1 MTLVTFL
8 SPLLS
13 VLDLELSADDI
24 NAYGLVIGGSA
35 VVILSYFANLLA
47 KRTNIPSVLVLI
59 AMGIGLRQGLSVVG
73 LHQIPFE
80 GLVLELLGTVGLI
93 FIVLEAA
100 LELELRKD
108 KLTLILRSATL
119 ALVALGLSTA
129 AIAAFLHLFLDMPVL
144 NAVVYGIPLSIM
156 SSAIIIPSVGGLS
169 PASREFMVYES
180 TFSDIFGIM
189 AFYLLLG
196 NQEAASGG
204 EVLTNVAFNLLGTLA
219 ISVVVAYLMVY
230 VLQKI
235 ESGVR
240 LFLSIAVL
248 LLIYAVQKLFHLSPL
263 ILILIFGLMLNNHK
277 LFFPDWLGITN
288 GWPGNLLKDDRMK
301 ALHHDFHSLT
311 LESAFVIRTFFFVL
325 FGMTVSLGVLLD
337 LDVLFQ
343 GLVISVLLYVV
354 RLILLRAMRQTPLS
368 PLLYIAPR
376 GLITVLLFFAIE
388 SQHAELV
395 FAGFDQGVLLVV
407 ILATSLVMTA
417 ALIQHGSGIQPVA
430 DHDIGALPNAPRP
443 SDSAL
448 SRGDDG
454 ANAAGP
460 ETVQDGEG
468 DAATADVTADV
479 TRGGTPGP
487 AGDESTPAPQG

>member
-1 MTLVTFL
+1 MTLL
-8 SPLLS
+8 SI
-13 VLDLELSADDI
+13 LDAGLELSAEDI

-47 KRTNIPSVLVLI
+47 RRTNIPSVLVLI
-59 AMGIGLRQGLSVVG
+59 AMGIAIRQGLRAVG
-73 LHQIPFE
+73 LNHIPFE

-100 LELELRKD
+100 LELELRRD

-119 ALVALGLSTA
+119 AFAALVLSTG
-129 AIAAFLHLFLDMPVL
+129 AIAAFLHFALAMPIF
-144 NAVVYGIPLSIM
+144 NATVYAIPLSIM

-196 NQEAASGG
+196 NQEAASGS
-204 EVLTNVAFNLLGTLA
+204 EVLTNVAINLLGTLV
-219 ISVVVAYLMVY
+219 ISVAVAYAMVY

-248 LLIYAVQKLFHLSPL
+248 LLIYAIQKLFHLSPL

-288 GWPGNLLKDDRMK
+288 GWPGKLLKDERMK
-301 ALHHDFHSLT
+301 ALHHDFHILT

-325 FGMTVSLGVLLD
+325 FGMTVSLGVLLNVE
-337 LDVLFQ
+337 VLLQ
-343 GLVISVLLYVV
+343 GLVISVLLYLV
-354 RLILLRAMRQTPLS
+354 RLLLLVVMKQEPLT

-388 SQHAELV
+388 SQYTALV
-395 FAGFDQGVLLVV
+395 FPAFDQGVLLVV
-407 ILATSLVMTA
+407 ILTTSLVMTA
-417 ALIQHGSGIQPVA
+417 SLVAHGSGIQQVPEL
-430 DHDIGALPNAPRP
+430 DLEGALPNAPRVLEP
-443 SDSAL
+443 SPPVEGSVSSSNTPDP
-448 SRGDDG
+448 GDDES
-454 ANAAGP
+454 NP
-460 ETVQDGEG
+460 EI
-468 DAATADVTADV
+468 
-479 TRGGTPGP
+479 
-487 AGDESTPAPQG
+487 QG

>member
-1 MTLVTFL
+1 MTSL
-8 SPLLS
+8 PLLS
-13 VLDLELSADDI
+13 LELSADDI
-24 NAYGLVIGGSA
+24 NAYGIVIGGSA
-35 VVILSYFANLLA
+35 VIILSYFANLLA
-47 KRTNIPSVLVLI
+47 RRTNIPSVLVLI
-59 AMGIGLRQGLSVVG
+59 AMGIGLRQGLRAVG
-73 LHQIPFE
+73 LHDIPFE
-80 GLVLELLGTVGLI
+80 GLILELLGTVGLI

-100 LELELRKD
+100 LELELRRD

-119 ALVALGLSTA
+119 AFLALVASTF
-129 AIAAFLHLFLDMPVL
+129 AIATFLNTMLAMPWF

-204 EVLTNVAFNLLGTLA
+204 EVLTNVAVNLAGTLA
-219 ISVVVAYLMVY
+219 ISIVVAYLLVF

-235 ESGVR
+235 QSGVR

-248 LLIYAVQKLFHLSPL
+248 LLIYAIQKLLHLSPL

-288 GWPGNLLKDDRMK
+288 GWPGKLLKDDRMK
-301 ALHHDFHSLT
+301 ALHHDFHVLT

-337 LDVLFQ
+337 LNVVFQ
-343 GLVISVLLYVV
+343 GMVISVLLYVV
-354 RLILLRAMRQTPLS
+354 RLFFLLLLRQKPLS

-388 SQHAELV
+388 SQYQELL
-395 FAGFDQGVLLVV
+395 FPAFDQGVLLVV
-407 ILATSLVMTA
+407 ILITSLVMTA
-417 ALIQHGSGIQPVA
+417 ALIQHGNGIQPVA
-430 DHDIGALPNAPRP
+430 EHDIDSMPIQPVLGEAGP
-443 SDSAL
+443 SGGVTPADTP
-448 SRGDDG
+448 DQ
-454 ANAAGP
+454 ANA
-460 ETVQDGEG
+460 
-468 DAATADVTADV
+468 
-479 TRGGTPGP
+479 
-487 AGDESTPAPQG
+487 ESSPAPQG

>member
-1 MTLVTFL
+1 MTLL
-8 SPLLS
+8 SI
-13 VLDLELSADDI
+13 LDSGLELSASDI

-35 VVILSYFANLLA
+35 VIILSYFANLLA
-47 KRTNIPSVLVLI
+47 RRTNIPSVLVLI
-59 AMGIGLRQGLSVVG
+59 AMGIGIRQGLSAVG
-73 LHQIPFE
+73 LHEIPFE

-100 LELELRKD
+100 LELELRRD

-119 ALVALGLSTA
+119 ALVALALSTG
-129 AIAAFLHLFLDMPVL
+129 AIAGFLHLALGMPIV

-196 NQEAASGG
+196 NQEATSSS
-204 EVLTNVAFNLLGTLA
+204 EVLTNVAVNLLGTLA
-219 ISVVVAYLMVY
+219 ISVVVSYLMVY

-248 LLIYAVQKLFHLSPL
+248 LLIYAIQKLFHLSPL

-288 GWPGNLLKDDRMK
+288 GWPGKLLKDERMK
-301 ALHHDFHSLT
+301 ALHHDFHILT

-337 LDVLFQ
+337 VEVLLQ

-354 RLILLRAMRQTPLS
+354 RLLLLAIMRQKPLS

-388 SQHAELV
+388 SQYSHMV
-395 FAGFDQGVLLVV
+395 FEGFDQGVLLVV
-407 ILATSLVMTA
+407 ILTTSLVMTA
-417 ALIQHGSGIQPVA
+417 ALISQGGGIQPVPE
-430 DHDIGALPNAPRP
+430 HDLESLPESPRAMTP
-443 SDSAL
+443 QEPLA
-448 SRGDDG
+448 
-454 ANAAGP
+454 
-460 ETVQDGEG
+460 G
-468 DAATADVTADV
+468 DAPAVDAPANTELSGTGTESAGADTDHVSGA
-479 TRGGTPGP
+479 GTPDP
-487 AGDESTPAPQG
+487 AGDESNPEAQG

>member
-1 MTLVTFL
+1 MTLL
-8 SPLLS
+8 SI
-13 VLDLELSADDI
+13 LDAGLELSAEDI

-47 KRTNIPSVLVLI
+47 RRTNIPSVLVLI
-59 AMGIGLRQGLSVVG
+59 AMGIAIRQGLRAVG
-73 LHQIPFE
+73 LNHIPFE

-100 LELELRKD
+100 LELELRRD

-119 ALVALGLSTA
+119 ALAALVLSTG
-129 AIAAFLHLFLDMPVL
+129 AIAAFLHFALAMPVF
-144 NAVVYGIPLSIM
+144 NATVYAIPLSIM

-204 EVLTNVAFNLLGTLA
+204 EVLTNVAINLLGTLV
-219 ISVVVAYLMVY
+219 ISVAVAYAMVY

-248 LLIYAVQKLFHLSPL
+248 LLIYAIQKLFHLSPL

-288 GWPGNLLKDDRMK
+288 GWPGKLLKDERMK
-301 ALHHDFHSLT
+301 ALHHDFHILT

-337 LDVLFQ
+337 LDVLLQ
-343 GLVISVLLYVV
+343 GLVISVLLYLV
-354 RLILLRAMRQTPLS
+354 RLLLLRVMKQEPLS

-388 SQHAELV
+388 SQYATLV
-395 FAGFDQGVLLVV
+395 VPAFDQGVLLVV
-407 ILATSLVMTA
+407 ILTTSLVMTA
-417 ALIQHGSGIQPVA
+417 SLIAHGSGLQQVPEL
-430 DHDIGALPNAPRP
+430 DLEGALPNAPRVLEP
-443 SDSAL
+443 SSHDE
-448 SRGDDG
+448 D
-454 ANAAGP
+454 
-460 ETVQDGEG
+460 TVNTSSTPDQEDGESSPEIP
-468 DAATADVTADV
+468 T
-479 TRGGTPGP
+479 
-487 AGDESTPAPQG
+487 

>member
-1 MTLVTFL
+1 MTLLTIL
-8 SPLLS
+8 NSG
-13 VLDLELSADDI
+13 LELSAEDI

-35 VVILSYFANLLA
+35 VIILSYFANLLA
-47 KRTNIPSVLVLI
+47 RRTNIPSVLVLI
-59 AMGIGLRQGLSVVG
+59 AMGIAIRQGLHAVG
-73 LHQIPFE
+73 LNHIPFE

-100 LELELRKD
+100 LELELRRD

-119 ALVALGLSTA
+119 ALTALALSTF
-129 AIAAFLHLFLDMPVL
+129 AIAGFLHLALDMPAF
-144 NAVVYGIPLSIM
+144 NALVYGIPLSIM

-196 NQEAASGG
+196 NQEAVSGG
-204 EVLTNVAFNLLGTLA
+204 EVLTNIAINLLGTLA
-219 ISVVVAYLMVY
+219 ISIAVAYAMVY

-248 LLIYAVQKLFHLSPL
+248 LLIYAIQKLFHLSPL

-288 GWPGNLLKDDRMK
+288 GWPGKLLKDERMK
-301 ALHHDFHSLT
+301 ALHHDFHVLT

-337 LDVLFQ
+337 IEVLLQ

-354 RLILLRAMRQTPLS
+354 RLLLLAVMKQEPIV

-388 SQHAELV
+388 SQYSELV
-395 FAGFDQGVLLVV
+395 FSGFNQGVLLVV
-407 ILATSLVMTA
+407 ILTTSLVMTA
-417 ALIQHGSGIQPVA
+417 ALISHGSGIQPVA
-430 DHDIGALPNAPRP
+430 ELDIEGAFSSLPRVVDS
-443 SDSAL
+443 SDQESTDPAINN
-448 SRGDDG
+448 GD
-454 ANAAGP
+454 
-460 ETVQDGEG
+460 
-468 DAATADVTADV
+468 
-479 TRGGTPGP
+479 TP
-487 AGDESTPAPQG
+487 AQEGDESNPGTPE

>member
-1 MTLVTFL
+1 MTSL
-8 SPLLS
+8 PLLS
-13 VLDLELSADDI
+13 LELSADDI
-24 NAYGLVIGGSA
+24 NAYGIVIGGSA
-35 VVILSYFANLLA
+35 VIILSYFANLLA
-47 KRTNIPSVLVLI
+47 RRTNIPSVLVLI
-59 AMGIGLRQGLSVVG
+59 AMGIGLRQGLRAVG
-73 LHQIPFE
+73 LHDIPFE
-80 GLVLELLGTVGLI
+80 GLILELLGTVGLI

-100 LELELRKD
+100 LELELRRD

-119 ALVALGLSTA
+119 ALLALVASTF
-129 AIAAFLHLFLDMPVL
+129 AIATFLNTMLAMPWF

-204 EVLTNVAFNLLGTLA
+204 EVLTNVVVNLAGTLA
-219 ISVVVAYLMVY
+219 ISIVVAYLLVF

-235 ESGVR
+235 QSGVR

-248 LLIYAVQKLFHLSPL
+248 LLIYAIQKLLHLSPL

-288 GWPGNLLKDDRMK
+288 GWPGKLLKDDRMK
-301 ALHHDFHSLT
+301 ALHHDFHVLT

-337 LDVLFQ
+337 LNVVFQ
-343 GLVISVLLYVV
+343 GMVISVLLYVV
-354 RLILLRAMRQTPLS
+354 RLFFLLLLRQKPLS

-388 SQHAELV
+388 SQYQELL
-395 FAGFDQGVLLVV
+395 FPAFDQGVLLVV
-407 ILATSLVMTA
+407 ILITSLVMTA
-417 ALIQHGSGIQPVA
+417 ALIQHGNGIQPVA
-430 DHDIGALPNAPRP
+430 EHDIDSMPVQPALGEATP
-443 SDSAL
+443 DSEVTLA
-448 SRGDDG
+448 DTPDQ
-454 ANAAGP
+454 A
-460 ETVQDGEG
+460 
-468 DAATADVTADV
+468 DA
-479 TRGGTPGP
+479 
-487 AGDESTPAPQG
+487 ESSPAPQG

>member
-1 MTLVTFL
+1 MTLL
-8 SPLLS
+8 SI
-13 VLDLELSADDI
+13 LDAGLELSAEDI

-47 KRTNIPSVLVLI
+47 RRTNIPSVLVLI
-59 AMGIGLRQGLSVVG
+59 AMGIAIRQGLRAVG
-73 LHQIPFE
+73 LNQIPFE
-80 GLVLELLGTVGLI
+80 GLVLELLGTIGLI

-100 LELELRKD
+100 LELELRRD

-119 ALVALGLSTA
+119 ALAALVLSTG
-129 AIAAFLHLFLDMPVL
+129 AIAAFLHFALAMPVF
-144 NAVVYGIPLSIM
+144 NATVYAIPLSIM

-196 NQEAASGG
+196 NQEAASGS
-204 EVLTNVAFNLLGTLA
+204 EVLTNVAINLLGTLV
-219 ISVVVAYLMVY
+219 ISVAVAYAMVY

-248 LLIYAVQKLFHLSPL
+248 LLIYAIQKLFHLSPL

-288 GWPGNLLKDDRMK
+288 GWPGKLLKDERMK
-301 ALHHDFHSLT
+301 ALHHDFHILT

-337 LDVLFQ
+337 LDVLLQ
-343 GLVISVLLYVV
+343 GLVISVLLYLV
-354 RLILLRAMRQTPLS
+354 RLLLLRVMKQEPLS

-388 SQHAELV
+388 SQYAALV
-395 FAGFDQGVLLVV
+395 VPAFDQGVLLVV
-407 ILATSLVMTA
+407 ILTTSLVMTA
-417 ALIQHGSGIQPVA
+417 SLIAHGSGLQQVPEL
-430 DHDIGALPNAPRP
+430 DLEGALPNAPRVLEP
-443 SDSAL
+443 SSHDE
-448 SRGDDG
+448 D
-454 ANAAGP
+454 
-460 ETVQDGEG
+460 TVN
-468 DAATADVTADV
+468 TS
-479 TRGGTPGP
+479 
-487 AGDESTPAPQG
+487 STPDQEGGESSPEIPT

>member
-1 MTLVTFL
+1 MTLLTIL
-8 SPLLS
+8 NSG
-13 VLDLELSADDI
+13 LELSAEDI

-35 VVILSYFANLLA
+35 VIILSYFANLLA
-47 KRTNIPSVLVLI
+47 RRTNIPSVLVLI
-59 AMGIGLRQGLSVVG
+59 AMGIAIRQGLHAVG
-73 LHQIPFE
+73 LNHIPFE

-100 LELELRKD
+100 LELELRRD
-108 KLTLILRSATL
+108 KLTFILRSATL
-119 ALVALGLSTA
+119 ALAALALSTF
-129 AIAAFLHLFLDMPVL
+129 AIAGFLHLALDMPAF
-144 NAVVYGIPLSIM
+144 NALVYGIPLSIM

-196 NQEAASGG
+196 NQEAVSGG
-204 EVLTNVAFNLLGTLA
+204 EVLTNIAINLLGTLA
-219 ISVVVAYLMVY
+219 ISIAVAYAMVY

-248 LLIYAVQKLFHLSPL
+248 LLIYAIQKLFHLSPL

-288 GWPGNLLKDDRMK
+288 GWPGKLLKDERMK
-301 ALHHDFHSLT
+301 ALHHDFHVLT

-337 LDVLFQ
+337 IEVLLQ

-354 RLILLRAMRQTPLS
+354 RLLLLAVMKQEPLV

-388 SQHAELV
+388 SQYSELV
-395 FAGFDQGVLLVV
+395 FSGFNQGVLLVV
-407 ILATSLVMTA
+407 ILTTSLVMTA
-417 ALIQHGSGIQPVA
+417 ALISHGSGIQPVA
-430 DHDIGALPNAPRP
+430 ELDIEGAFSSLPRVADS
-443 SDSAL
+443 SDQESTGPAINN
-448 SRGDDG
+448 GDTP
-454 ANAAGP
+454 A
-460 ETVQDGEG
+460 QEG
-468 DAATADVTADV
+468 DESNP
-479 TRGGTPGP
+479 GTPG
-487 AGDESTPAPQG
+487 

>member
-1 MTLVTFL
+1 MTSL
-8 SPLLS
+8 PLLS
-13 VLDLELSADDI
+13 LELSADDI
-24 NAYGLVIGGSA
+24 NAYGIVIGGSA
-35 VVILSYFANLLA
+35 VIILSYFANLLA
-47 KRTNIPSVLVLI
+47 RRTNIPSVLVLI
-59 AMGIGLRQGLSVVG
+59 AMGIGLRQGLRAVG
-73 LHQIPFE
+73 LHDIPFE
-80 GLVLELLGTVGLI
+80 GLILELLGTVGLI

-100 LELELRKD
+100 LELELRRD

-119 ALVALGLSTA
+119 ALLALVASTF
-129 AIAAFLHLFLDMPVL
+129 AIATFLNTMLAMPWF

-204 EVLTNVAFNLLGTLA
+204 EVLANVAVNLAGTLA
-219 ISVVVAYLMVY
+219 ISIVVAYLLVF

-235 ESGVR
+235 QSGVR

-248 LLIYAVQKLFHLSPL
+248 LLIYAIQKLLHLSPL

-288 GWPGNLLKDDRMK
+288 GWPGKLLKDDRMK
-301 ALHHDFHSLT
+301 ALHHDFHVLT

-337 LDVLFQ
+337 LNVVFQ
-343 GLVISVLLYVV
+343 GMVISVLLYVV
-354 RLILLRAMRQTPLS
+354 RLFFLLLLRQKPLS

-388 SQHAELV
+388 SQYQELL
-395 FAGFDQGVLLVV
+395 FPAFDQGVLLVV
-407 ILATSLVMTA
+407 ILITSLVMTA
-417 ALIQHGSGIQPVA
+417 ALIQHGNGIQPVA
-430 DHDIGALPNAPRP
+430 EHDI
-443 SDSAL
+443 DSMPTQPVL
-448 SRGDDG
+448 GE
-454 ANAAGP
+454 AGP
-460 ETVQDGEG
+460 SGGVTPADTPDQA
-468 DAATADVTADV
+468 DA
-479 TRGGTPGP
+479 
-487 AGDESTPAPQG
+487 ESSPAPQG

>member
-1 MTLVTFL
+1 MTLL
-8 SPLLS
+8 SFF
-13 VLDLELSADDI
+13 DLELTADDI

-35 VVILSYFANLLA
+35 VVILSYFANLFA
-47 KRTNIPSVLVLI
+47 RRTNVPSVLVLI
-59 AMGIGLRQGLSVVG
+59 AMGIVIRQGLQAVG
-73 LHQIPFE
+73 LHHIPFE

-100 LELELRKD
+100 LELELRRD
-108 KLTLILRSATL
+108 KLTLILRSAAL
-119 ALVALGLSTA
+119 ALSALVLSTG
-129 AIAAFLHLFLDMPVL
+129 AIAAFLHFTLAMPWL

-204 EVLTNVAFNLLGTLA
+204 EVLTNVAVNLLGTLA

-248 LLIYAVQKLFHLSPL
+248 LLIYAIQKLLHLSPL

-288 GWPGNLLKDDRMK
+288 GWPGKLLKDDRMK
-301 ALHHDFHSLT
+301 ALHHDFHILT

-337 LDVLFQ
+337 LEILLQ

-354 RLILLRAMRQTPLS
+354 RLGLMAVLRQQPLS

-388 SQHAELV
+388 SQHSELV
-395 FAGFDQGVLLVV
+395 FPGFDQGVLLVV
-407 ILATSLVMTA
+407 ILTTSLVMTA

-430 DHDIGALPNAPRP
+430 EHDIDALPSAPRAEEPQDRSSDNPTP
-443 SDSAL
+443 S
-448 SRGDDG
+448 
-454 ANAAGP
+454 
-460 ETVQDGEG
+460 
-468 DAATADVTADV
+468 
-479 TRGGTPGP
+479 GTPDP
-487 AGDESTPAPQG
+487 EGDESNPTPQG